1 MKARPGTDRQH
12 GFTLIELLTALGIFL
27 LITSAAFTLLSSSQQ
42 RYQTESQVLTSFQ
55 EARLGLDQMVRD
67 VNDAGFPPPSFF
79 SSSQPQQ
86 SVISPFAWSS
96 GAGYP
101 NPLNRCA
108 IGTGGGGTCFTG
120 SGGTAPGDFDIII
133 ETNPNPG
140 DPNCAPSCVQWI
152 RYQLQGNTLM
162 RAAVY
167 KTSTGL
173 DPDGTT
179 AGNLVPFVQNVV
191 NNSPTLQIGQIQL
204 DTAYP
209 TVFPGGAPLPIFQYT
224 CDTPSLSQ
232 ALPLPTAPCATTAPG
247 VTPAPA
253 ADNCP
258 TNIRDVLITLI
269 VAAPLPDSQTGR
281 PRLIQLEGRG
291 RRINPNQLTNLS
303 CNTPF

>member
-1 MKARPGTDRQH
+1 MKARLGKNRQR
-12 GFTLIELLTALGIFL
+12 GFSLLEILIALGMFL
-27 LITSAAFTLLSSSQQ
+27 LITGAAFTLLSSSQQ
-42 RYQTESQVLTSFQ
+42 RYQTESQALSSFQ

-67 VNDAGFPPPSFF
+67 INDAGFPPPSFF

-86 SVISPFAWSS
+86 SVISPFAWSV

-108 IGTGGGGTCFTG
+108 IGTGGGGTCYTG
-120 SGGTAPGDFDIII
+120 SGDTAPGDFDIII
-133 ETNPNPG
+133 ETNPSPG

-152 RYQLQGNTLM
+152 RYQLQGTTLM

-179 AGNLVPFVQNVV
+179 AANFVPFVQNVV

-209 TVFPGGAPLPIFQYT
+209 TVFTGGAPVPIFQYN
-224 CDTPSLSQ
+224 CDTPSVSQ
-232 ALPLPTAPCATTAPG
+232 ALPLPTAPCPTTAP
-247 VTPAPA
+247 TS
-253 ADNCP
+253 DNCP

-269 VAAPLPDSQTGR
+269 VAAPLPDSRTGR

-291 RRINPNQLTNLS
+291 RRVNPNQLTNLS